1 MNTAA
6 IAALIAFTVLLVWA
20 FESRQMPL
28 FGMWHTV
35 PLKSEFSVGDATAR
49 KTLQDYLDQEE
60 QLFRELRVKIYV
72 RLVPTAEMTFSRYRA
87 GGLQDP
93 KQLPRNWNRTF
104 ELVPEKIRGGA
115 LLKHGLN

>member
-20 FESRQMPL
+20 FESRQMPV

-35 PLKSEFSVGDATAR
+35 PLKSEFSAGDATAR
-49 KTLQDYLDQEE
+49 KTQRDYLDQKE
-60 QLFRELRVKIYV
+60 QLFRELRVKI
-72 RLVPTAEMTFSRYRA
+72 YRA

-115 LLKHGLN
+115 LLTHGLN